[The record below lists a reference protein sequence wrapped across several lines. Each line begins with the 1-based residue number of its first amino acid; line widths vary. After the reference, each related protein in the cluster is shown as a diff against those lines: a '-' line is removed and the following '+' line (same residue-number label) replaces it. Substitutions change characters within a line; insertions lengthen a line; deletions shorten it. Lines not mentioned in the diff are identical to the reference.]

1 MGQLVGINSDIFRCN
16 LSAIK
21 TGGSKAKVVL
31 AADEVWLINTTN
43 SLKNSGSG
51 DCDAYIIGDGNT
63 AATALEKH
71 YLNESELIIIQTLI
85 DSLQG
90 DVVTSD
96 DFTYDGFIY
105 KATGNLT
112 SHTSYKATDF
122 IPVIP
127 SATYIAKFNASANA
141 CCGFYGKNKAFTGE
155 FIQNTGTSEIEITIP
170 KGAYY
175 IRMSSNLEA
184 ARMLKLKGYN
194 FADVISLIPTKTSD
208 LTNDSGFVG
217 TDTAVTKTKHD
228 YNILAG
234 LTPTQNALLNADGTT
249 TTNASFFTYEKVD
262 MSDFIG
268 VPLFPYDELSA
279 SHSGRNFVTF
289 NSEDQVVRAVTLTS
303 AMADNG
309 ITLQSTE
316 VKISICFTKSASVPN
331 PEHYVSTVKGN
342 PAYYVMDETEV
353 PFEYVKGAKM
363 SEIEND
369 AGYLNSNNA
378 AGVTL
383 HDYNIL
389 NGLTPSA
396 NTLLNEDGT
405 TSVYAGFFTYERIDV
420 SKYVGVKLYSYNNA
434 TANGFRN
441 AVYYDANGDKL
452 IAISGT
458 PFVAAGTTVPSG
470 ASTMSICYY
479 YTMKEHWVATKAG
492 NPTYKVLD
500 GVEVPF
506 GYLFDVPKML
516 RQKIY
521 PPTKLPCLSIQF
533 DDMNYNGD
541 AQVVELFKKYN
552 SVCGFACL
560 GNSARMTEDYAED
573 YLLWNK
579 DGFDIINH
587 SIDGKVFNTTNYT
600 YATAL
605 ATIMEAK
612 NNLEKK
618 GYVVNGFVA
627 PSSAMEESFK
637 PILRLSQGFAF
648 TTATSSPTANGRSA
662 DRCDLHRYPMQ
673 SFTLAQIKSFI
684 DDCITN
690 DQIITLYGH
699 TADFGSTYNDLW
711 DLDKVKAIL
720 EYVIEKRNAGLLYFG
735 STTDCVKYYFD
746 V

>member
-1 MGQLVGINSDIFRCN
+1 MGQIIGSAAKPKRCN
-16 LSAIK
+16 LSK
-21 TGGSKAKVVL
+21 LSQLGTP
-31 AADEVWLINTTN
+31 AAGEYILVSSDN
-43 SLKNSGSG
+43 SMNAAGQG
-51 DCDAYIIGDGNT
+51 NFDCYIIGNNST

-85 DSLQG
+85 NSLQG

-105 KATGNLT
+105 KTTGNLT
-112 SHTSYKATDF
+112 SHSTYKATDF

-127 SATYIAKFNASANA
+127 SVTYIAKFNATSNA

-155 FIQNTGTSEIEITIP
+155 FIQNSGTSEIEITIP

-175 IRMSSNLEA
+175 IRMTSSLEA

-194 FADVISLIPTKTSD
+194 FADIIANLSSKADIANT
-208 LTNDSGFVG
+208 
-217 TDTAVTKTKHD
+217 VTKTERD
-228 YNILAG
+228 YNILNG
-234 LTPTQNALLNADGTT
+234 LSPTQNVVLNADGTT
-249 TTNASFFTYEKVD
+249 TANVSFFTYEKVD
-262 MSDFIG
+262 TSEYVG
-268 VPLFPYDELSA
+268 KTLFPFNEVGSA
-279 SHSGRNFVTF
+279 QCFRNMVTF
-289 NSEDQVVRAVTLTS
+289 DASDNVVRAVSGTAS
-303 AMADNG
+303 MVSG
-309 ITLQSTE
+309 GFSLQENE
-316 VKISICFTKSASVPN
+316 VKVSFCFRKDAAHPE
-331 PEHYVSTVKGN
+331 PEHYISTVIGN
-342 PAYYVMDETEV
+342 PPYYEMDEVEV
-353 PFEYVKGAKM
+353 PFEYVTGAKM

-369 AGYLNSNNA
+369 AGYLNGDNA

-396 NTLLNEDGT
+396 STILNADGT
-405 TSVYAGFFTYERIDV
+405 TSAYAGFFTYERIDV
-420 SKYVGVKLYSYNNA
+420 SQYVGRKLYSYNNA

-441 AVYYDANGDKL
+441 AVFYDANGDKL
-452 IAISGT
+452 EAVSGN
-458 PFVAAGTTVPSG
+458 PSVAAGTTVPDG
-470 ASTMSICYY
+470 ASTMSICYSTAVTEY
-479 YTMKEHWVATKAG
+479 WVALKAG

-500 GVEVPF
+500 DVKIPY

-516 RQKIY
+516 RPKIY
-521 PPTKLPCLSIQF
+521 PLTKLPCISIQF

-552 SVCGFACL
+552 AVCGFACI
-560 GNSARMTEDYAED
+560 GNSTRMAADYAED

-587 SIDGKVFNTTNYT
+587 SINGKVFNTTNYT
-600 YATAL
+600 YSTAL
-605 ATIMEAK
+605 AAIMEAK
-612 NNLEKK
+612 NNLEKR

-648 TTATSSPTANGRSA
+648 TTSTMSTTANGRNA
-662 DRCDLHRYPMQ
+662 DRCDLHRYSMQ
-673 SFTLAQIKSFI
+673 TFTLAQIKSFI

-699 TADFGSTYNDLW
+699 TAGFGSTYNDLW
-711 DLDKVKAIL
+711 DLDKVEAIL
-720 EYVIEKRNAGLLYFG
+720 EYIIEKRDAGLLYFG